1 MMLWESC
8 SCSSHDY
15 HPEMR
20 FSSSYAGRKKK
31 KGGNKSIRQG
41 LAKQCFLPSLW
52 CSMGENSQLRAQGT
66 CEGPVQVE
74 AEVKEMCGE
83 SAL

>member
-15 HPEMR
+15 HPEMM

-31 KGGNKSIRQG
+31 GDKSIRQG

-66 CEGPVQVE
+66 CEGSVQVE